1 MQEEPLS
8 PLRKDQSIL
17 VRGGGLA
24 GACAAHLLRAAGL
37 TIAHEPARRSPVPV
51 IMLSDAAL
59 GLIRDAFGRGDL
71 FAGHHRITR
80 RVVRWGGEPVAMP
93 HGAVVVSEQDL
104 IAALSHELGGGELAG
119 DAVTAPPMATLHCAP
134 PFPDGE
140 LMRFGQRRAMAARVM
155 LRAGA
160 DHACCH
166 DEAVARGWLFLI
178 PSGPAQCWLLG
189 VGAPLERLLE
199 DSALVAPLIAG
210 LGESSPGFET
220 APRQLA
226 RLAGPNWL
234 ACGMSAIAFDP
245 ICGDGSAQSVREA
258 ILAAAVLTHQGDRE
272 ALATHYHS
280 MLTASLRRHI
290 QISGQFYATGG
301 DSPWWREQVAALAQG
316 YAWTTAQLANM
327 PEPRYLLRGF
337 QLIEREAAT

>member
-1 MQEEPLS
+1 MSVAPPRPVL
-8 PLRKDQSIL
+8 I
-17 VRGGGLA
+17 RGGGLA
-24 GACAAHLLRAAGL
+24 AACAAHLLRRAGFA
-37 TIAHEPARRSPVPV
+37 IVHEPVRRSPVPV

-59 GLIRDAFGRGDL
+59 GLIRDAFGRRDL
-71 FAGHHRITR
+71 FADAHRITR
-80 RVVRWGGEPVAMP
+80 RTVRWGGDPVTMP

-104 IAALSHELGGGELAG
+104 MAALGGELGGGEPAG
-119 DAVTAPPMATLHCAP
+119 DAEADGPVETRHGATLHCAP
-134 PFPDGE
+134 PFPDSD
-140 LMRFGQRRAMAARVM
+140 LIRFGQRRAMAARVM

-160 DHACCH
+160 DHAACH
-166 DEAVARGWLFLI
+166 VEAVARGWLFLI
-178 PSGPAQCWLLG
+178 PSGRAQCWLLG
-189 VGAPLERLLE
+189 VGAPLDRLLE
-199 DSALVAPLIAG
+199 DSRLVAPLIAG

-226 RLAGPNWL
+226 RLAGPDWL

-258 ILAAAVLTHQGDRE
+258 ILAAAVLAHPGDRQ

-290 QISGQFYATGG
+290 QISGQFYASGG
-301 DSPWWREQVAALAQG
+301 DGPWWREQVAALAQG
-316 YAWTTAQLANM
+316 YAWTTAQLAHM

>member
-1 MQEEPLS
+1 MSQAP
-8 PLRKDQSIL
+8 RQSVLI
-17 VRGGGLA
+17 RGGGLA
-24 GACAAHLLRAAGL
+24 GTCAAHLLRGAGFA
-37 TIAHEPARRSPVPV
+37 IAYEPVRRSSVPV

-59 GLIRDAFGRGDL
+59 GLIRDAFGRRDL
-71 FAGHHRITR
+71 FADAHRIAQ
-80 RVVRWGGEPVAMP
+80 RVVRWGHDPVAMP
-93 HGAVVVSEQDL
+93 HGAVVVSEDDL
-104 IAALSHELGGGELAG
+104 IAALGGELAG
-119 DAVTAPPMATLHCAP
+119 DADAPAPMATLHCAP
-134 PFPDGE
+134 PFPDAE
-140 LMRFGQRRAMAARVM
+140 LMRFGQRRAMAARVL

-160 DHACCH
+160 DHATCH
-166 DEAVARGWLFLI
+166 VEAVAQGWLFLI
-178 PSGPAQCWLLG
+178 PSGPMQCWLLG
-189 VGAPLERLLE
+189 VGAPLDRLLE
-199 DSALVAPLIAG
+199 NSVLIAPLIAG
-210 LGESSPGFET
+210 LGEGSPGFET

-226 RLAGPNWL
+226 QLAGPNWL
-234 ACGMSAIAFDP
+234 ACGMAAIAFDP

-258 ILAAAVLTHQGDRE
+258 ILAAAVIAHPGDRH

-316 YAWTTAQLANM
+316 YAWTTAQLAHM

>member
-1 MQEEPLS
+1 MLQEEPLS
-8 PLRKDQSIL
+8 PTSSSQSIL

-24 GACAAHLLRAAGL
+24 GACAAHLLRAHGFA
-37 TIAHEPARRSPVPV
+37 IAHEPVRRSPVPV

-59 GLIRDAFGRGDL
+59 GLIRDAFGRQDL
-71 FAGHHRITR
+71 FAQHHRITT
-80 RVVRWGGEPVAMP
+80 RVVRWGGDAVTMP
-93 HGAVVVSEQDL
+93 HGAVVVSENDL
-104 IAALSHELGGGELAG
+104 ISALGGELVA
-119 DAVTAPPMATLHCAP
+119 DVDVAAPIMALHCAP
-134 PFPDGE
+134 PFPE
-140 LMRFGQRRAMAARVM
+140 ENLMRFGQRRAMAARVL

-166 DEAVARGWLFLI
+166 VEAVARGWLFLI
-178 PSGPAQCWLLG
+178 PSGPKDCWLLG
-189 VGAPLERLLE
+189 VGAPLEKLLE
-199 DSALVAPLIAG
+199 DSVLVAPQIAG

-226 RLAGPNWL
+226 RLAGPDWL

-258 ILAAAVLTHQGDRE
+258 ILAAAVIAHRGDRD

-301 DSPWWREQVAALAQG
+301 DTPWWREQVAALSQG
-316 YAWTTAQLANM
+316 YAWTTQQLAHL

>member
-1 MQEEPLS
+1 MSQAP
-8 PLRKDQSIL
+8 RQSVLI
-17 VRGGGLA
+17 RGGGLA
-24 GACAAHLLRAAGL
+24 GACATHLLRGAGFA
-37 TIAHEPARRSPVPV
+37 IAHEPVRRSPVPV

-59 GLIRDAFGRGDL
+59 GLIRDAFGRRDL
-71 FAGHHRITR
+71 FADAHRIAQ
-80 RVVRWGGEPVAMP
+80 RVVRWGHDPVAMP
-93 HGAVVVSEQDL
+93 HGAVVVSEDDL
-104 IAALSHELGGGELAG
+104 IAALGGELAG
-119 DAVTAPPMATLHCAP
+119 DADAPAPMATLHCAP
-134 PFPDGE
+134 PFPDAE
-140 LMRFGQRRAMAARVM
+140 LMRFGQRRAMAARIL

-160 DHACCH
+160 DHATCH
-166 DEAVARGWLFLI
+166 VEAVAQGWLFLI
-178 PSGPAQCWLLG
+178 PSGPTQCWLLG
-189 VGAPLERLLE
+189 VGAPLDRLLE
-199 DSALVAPLIAG
+199 NSVLIAPLIAG

-226 RLAGPNWL
+226 QLAGPNWL
-234 ACGMSAIAFDP
+234 ACGMAAIAFDP

-258 ILAAAVLTHQGDRE
+258 ILAAAVIAHPGDRH

-316 YAWTTAQLANM
+316 YAWTTAQLAHM

>member
-1 MQEEPLS
+1 MP
-8 PLRKDQSIL
+8 RQSVLI
-17 VRGGGLA
+17 RGGGLA
-24 GACAAHLLRAAGL
+24 GACAAYLLRGAGFA
-37 TIAHEPARRSPVPV
+37 IAHEPVRRSPVPV

-59 GLIRDAFGRGDL
+59 GLIRDAFGRDDL
-71 FAGHHRITR
+71 FADAHRIAR
-80 RVVRWGGEPVAMP
+80 RVVRWGGDALSMP
-93 HGAVVVSEQDL
+93 HGAVVVSEDDL
-104 IAALSHELGGGELAG
+104 ITALGEELAG
-119 DAVTAPPMATLHCAP
+119 DADALAPVATLHCAL

-155 LRAGA
+155 LRAEA
-160 DHACCH
+160 DHATCH
-166 DEAVARGWLFLI
+166 IEAVAQGWLFLI

-199 DSALVAPLIAG
+199 GSLLIAPLIAG

-226 RLAGPNWL
+226 RLAGPDWL

-258 ILAAAVLTHQGDRE
+258 ILAAAVIAHRGNRQ

-301 DSPWWREQVAALAQG
+301 DTPWWREQVAALAQG
-316 YAWTTAQLANM
+316 YAWTTAQLAHM